1 MEIDCDQADTT
12 TTKNQH
18 QQEPSLDS
26 LSQPPRH
33 CVGQILSLASRGQIS
48 EAESANFAAK
58 FQCVAGNLKIMKS
71 ASEDME
77 KWHKTTSK

>member
-12 TTKNQH
+12 TMKNQY

-26 LSQPPRH
+26 PSQPLRH
-33 CVGQILSLASRGQIS
+33 CVGQILSLVSKGQIS
-48 EAESANFAAK
+48 EAENANFAAK
-58 FQCVAGNLKIMKS
+58 FQYIAGNLKIMKS

-77 KWHKTTSK
+77 KWHETTSR

>member
-18 QQEPSLDS
+18 QREPSLDS
-26 LSQPPRH
+26 PSQPLRH
-33 CVGQILSLASRGQIS
+33 CVGQILSLASREQIS
-48 EAESANFAAK
+48 EAESANVGAK
-58 FQCVAGNLKIMKS
+58 FQYIAENLKIMKS

-77 KWHKTTSK
+77 KWHKTTRK